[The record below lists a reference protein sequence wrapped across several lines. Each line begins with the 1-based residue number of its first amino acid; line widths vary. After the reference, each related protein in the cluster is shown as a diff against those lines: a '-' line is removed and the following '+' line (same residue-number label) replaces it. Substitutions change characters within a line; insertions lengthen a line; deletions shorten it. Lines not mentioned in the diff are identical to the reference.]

1 MAKTDHRAIHERVI
15 KLLME
20 VEQHIDRLK
29 EMGPHPLDG
38 DNALKNIAERCRA
51 LADRTRH

>member
-1 MAKTDHRAIHERVI
+1 MAKTDQRAIHMRAL

-29 EMGPHPLDG
+29 ELGPHQFDG

-51 LADRTRH
+51 LADRTGQ